1 MTING
6 ETEKEKKTMARNA
19 VKVLQDKGNTA
30 HILIK
35 GTTTATINAIR
46 RTAMSE
52 VPILAIEEL
61 GIYENN
67 GVLFDEFLGHRLGLI
82 PIKMD
87 AKSYRL
93 GDKAKFTLDAA
104 GPGTVYSSEIKFGD
118 AVVDVIDKKIPLTKL
133 KADQR
138 IRMEGEAVV
147 GQGRDHAKFQPCTIG
162 FRALPVFTINDD
174 IPVEMMQK
182 IVASCPV
189 RVIEIKGKK
198 LSITQEADC
207 VLSGSCEE
215 IGGSHNIRVDADDTG
230 FILMM
235 ESTGSLENREIL
247 HQACEIIATK
257 ADEFITH
264 VKEGL

>member
-1 MTING
+1 MRKTKK
-6 ETEKEKKTMARNA
+6 ETKKMARNA
-19 VKVLQDKGNTA
+19 VKVLQDKGNVA

-35 GTTTATINAIR
+35 GTTTATVNAIR
-46 RTAMSE
+46 RVAMSE

-67 GVLFDEFLGHRLGLI
+67 GVLFDEFLGHRLGLV

-93 GDKAKFTLDAA
+93 GDKAKFTLDAS
-104 GPGTVYSSEIKFGD
+104 GPGTVYSNEIKFGD
-118 AVVDVIDKKIPLTKL
+118 AVVDVLDKKIPLTKL

-147 GQGRDHAKFQPCTIG
+147 GQGKDHAKFQPCIIG
-162 FRALPVFTINDD
+162 FRALPVFTINDE
-174 IPVEMMQK
+174 IPADMMQK
-182 IVASCPV
+182 IAASCPV
-189 RVIEIKGKK
+189 KIIEVKGKK

-207 VLSGSCEE
+207 TLCGACEE
-215 IGGSHNIRVDADDTG
+215 VGGSRSIQVDADDTG

-235 ESTGSLENREIL
+235 ESTGALSNQEIL
-247 HQACEIIATK
+247 HQSCEIIANK
-257 ADEFITH
+257 ADEFITQI
-264 VKEGL
+264 KEGL

>member
-1 MTING
+1 
-6 ETEKEKKTMARNA
+6 MARNA

-35 GTTTATINAIR
+35 GTTTATINALR

-61 GIYENN
+61 GMYENN
-67 GVLFDEFLGHRLGLI
+67 GVLFDEFLGHRLGLV

-87 AKSYRL
+87 AKGYRL
-93 GDKAKFTLDAA
+93 GDKAKFTLDVS
-104 GPGTVYSSEIKFGD
+104 GPGTVYSNEIKFGD
-118 AVVDVIDKKIPLTKL
+118 AVVDVLDKKIPLTKL

-147 GQGRDHAKFQPCTIG
+147 GVGKDHAKFQPCIIG
-162 FRALPVFTINDD
+162 FRALPMFTINDT
-174 IPVEMMQK
+174 INGEIMQK
-182 IVASCPV
+182 IAASCPV
-189 RVIEIKGKK
+189 KIIEVKGKK

-207 VLSGSCEE
+207 TLCGACEE
-215 IGGSHNIRVDADDTG
+215 IGGSQNIQVDADDTG

-235 ESTGSLENREIL
+235 ESTGALSTKEIL
-247 HQACEIIATK
+247 HTACEIIAKK
-257 ADEFITH
+257 ADEFIEQI
-264 VKEGL
+264 KEGL

>member
-1 MTING
+1 
-6 ETEKEKKTMARNA
+6 MARNA

-46 RTAMSE
+46 RTAMSD

-87 AKSYRL
+87 SKGFKL
-93 GDKAKFTLDAA
+93 GDKAKFTIDVS
-104 GPGTVYSSEIKFGD
+104 GPGTIYSSEIKFND
-118 AVVDVIDKKIPLTKL
+118 TVVDVLDKKIPLTKL

-138 IRMEGEAVV
+138 IRIEGEAVV
-147 GQGRDHAKFQPCTIG
+147 GTGKDHAKFQPCMIG
-162 FRALPVFTINDD
+162 FRALPVFTINDE
-174 IPVEMMQK
+174 ISSEMMQK

-189 RVIEIKGKK
+189 KIIETKGKK

-207 VLSGSCEE
+207 TLCGACEE
-215 IGGSHNIRVDADDTG
+215 IGGSNNIQVDADDTG

-235 ESTGSLENREIL
+235 ESTGALENKEIL
-247 HQACEIIATK
+247 HQACEIIAQK
-257 ADEFITH
+257 ADEFMEQI
-264 VKEGL
+264 KEGL